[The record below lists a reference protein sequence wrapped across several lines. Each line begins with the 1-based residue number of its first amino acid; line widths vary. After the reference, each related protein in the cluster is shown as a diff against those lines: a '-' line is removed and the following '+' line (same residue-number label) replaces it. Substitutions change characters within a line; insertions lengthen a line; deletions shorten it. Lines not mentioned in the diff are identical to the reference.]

1 MIMALSAR
9 NQLPGIVE
17 EVKLGT
23 VMAFVGVRVGD
34 QIIESAIT
42 RASAE
47 ALKLKKGDRVHAIVK
62 ATEVIIQKD

>member
-1 MIMALSAR
+1 MALSAR

-23 VMAFVGVRVGD
+23 VMAFVGIRVGD